1 MTLDNIKEEIEKAE
15 NIVILT
21 HESPDGDAIGSS
33 LAMYQ
38 ALKQLGKN
46 PDLVIPEHPRTFDFL
61 PCANKIK
68 KTGRDINYDLAI
80 ALDCA
85 DTKRL
90 DGFENWYHEAKVKI
104 SIDHHGSNTMYADYN
119 YVDPVAP
126 ACSQILIIVLT
137 SMGIEINKDIGECL
151 LAGIITDTGGF
162 KYEGVT
168 TETFEFVAN
177 LLRIGVNVSEIYKK
191 VLQVKTRAHFE
202 LTKIAI
208 DRMEF
213 FEDGK
218 IAFTYITLKD
228 IEDTKAEAGDHEGLV
243 EIGRDLEG
251 VEVSI
256 LLRETEKGYKASLRS
271 KEYVNV
277 SEICSIFSGGGH
289 QRAAGC
295 TIPYALDQAK
305 EKIIDRTKTFLK

>member
-1 MTLDNIKEEIEKAE
+1 MGDDWESMKICRKCGTTMPDEMKYCVRCGAVLDGAAITSSEEKKDKQE
-15 NIVILT
+15 NTRLTIGIASAASIVIVGLLFLCIFVFGN
-21 HESPDGDAIGSS
+21 PPKYY
-33 LAMYQ
+33 LASGNKEAEKSQ
-38 ALKQLGKN
+38 DTGKKDTAKEGKN
-46 PDLVIPEHPRTFDFL
+46 
-61 PCANKIK
+61 ANA
-68 KTGRDINYDLAI
+68 GQLSFS
-80 ALDCA
+80 A
-85 DTKRL
+85 DTY
-90 DGFENWYHEAKVKI
+90 EV
-104 SIDHHGSNTMYADYN
+104 
-119 YVDPVAP
+119 
-126 ACSQILIIVLT
+126 
-137 SMGIEINKDIGECL
+137 EINKDIGECL

-168 TETFEFVAN
+168 TETFEFVAS

-228 IEDTKAEAGDHEGLV
+228 IEDTQAEAGDHEGLV